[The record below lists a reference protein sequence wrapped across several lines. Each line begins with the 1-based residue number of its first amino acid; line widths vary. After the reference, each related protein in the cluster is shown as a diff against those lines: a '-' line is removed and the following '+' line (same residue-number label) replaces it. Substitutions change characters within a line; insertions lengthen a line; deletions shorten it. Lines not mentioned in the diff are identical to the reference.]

1 MPMTDRPL
9 DRLDKRLLAE
19 LQVDARLSFAELG
32 RRVGL
37 STPAAAERVRK
48 LEDRGV
54 LRGYRA
60 ELDSHSI
67 GYPVT
72 AFIRLYVPTEHY
84 AKVLSIIEGMPEV
97 REAHHVTGDA
107 SFVLKVVAASL
118 AALETLISSFDSYG
132 GTETSVVLSTRLATR
147 GLPINPY

>member
-1 MPMTDRPL
+1 MTDKPL

-48 LEDRGV
+48 LEERGV

-72 AFIRLYVPTEHY
+72 AFIRLYVPAERY
-84 AKVLSIIEGMPEV
+84 AAVLAVLEGMPEV

-107 SFVLKVVAASL
+107 SFVLKVVAQSL
-118 AALETLISSFDSYG
+118 SALEALIAAFDSWG
-132 GTETSVVLSTRLATR
+132 RTETSVVLSTRLATH
-147 GLPINPY
+147 GLPIEP

>member
-1 MPMTDRPL
+1 MTGKPL

-48 LEDRGV
+48 LEDQGV

-60 ELDSHSI
+60 ELDSHAI
-67 GYPVT
+67 GYPIT
-72 AFIRLYVPTEHY
+72 AFVRLYVPAEDY
-84 AKVLSIIEGMPEV
+84 PKVLSIIEGMLEV

-107 SFVLKVVAASL
+107 SFVLKVVAPSL
-118 AALETLISSFDSYG
+118 TALETLISSFDSFG
-132 GTETSVVLSTRLATR
+132 KTETSVVFSTRLATR
-147 GLPINPY
+147 GLPINPD

>member
-1 MPMTDRPL
+1 M
-9 DRLDKRLLAE
+9 DKRLLAE

-48 LEDRGV
+48 LEDQGV

-72 AFIRLYVPTEHY
+72 AFIRLYVPAESY
-84 AKVLSIIEGMPEV
+84 SRVLSVIEGMPEV
-97 REAHHVTGDA
+97 REAHHVTGEA
-107 SFVLKVVAASL
+107 SFVLNVVAPSL
-118 AALETLISSFDSYG
+118 IALETLISAFDSFG
-132 GTETSVVLSTRLATR
+132 KTETSIVLSTRLATR
-147 GLPINPY
+147 GLPINPDQVV

>member
-1 MPMTDRPL
+1 MTDKPL
-9 DRLDKRLLAE
+9 DRLDRRLLAE

-48 LEDRGV
+48 LEERGV

-67 GYPVT
+67 GYPVS
-72 AFIRLYVPTEHY
+72 AFIRLYVAAQDY
-84 AKVLSIIEGMPEV
+84 AKVLSVIEGMPEV

-107 SFVLKVVAASL
+107 SFVLKVVAPSL
-118 AALETLISSFDSYG
+118 VTLETLIASFDAYG
-132 GTETSVVLSTRLATR
+132 RTETSVVLSTRLASR
-147 GLPINPY
+147 GLPVNA

>member
-1 MPMTDRPL
+1 M
-9 DRLDKRLLAE
+9 DKRLLAQ

-37 STPAAAERVRK
+37 STPATAERIRK
-48 LEDRGV
+48 LEEHGV

-72 AFIRLYVPTEHY
+72 AFIRLYVPAESY
-84 AKVLSIIEGMPEV
+84 PRVLAVIEGMPEI
-97 REAHHVTGDA
+97 REAHHVTGEA
-107 SFVLKVVAASL
+107 SFVLKAVAPSL
-118 AALETLISSFDSYG
+118 IALETLISSFDSFG
-132 GTETSVVLSTRLATR
+132 KTETSIVLSTRLAAR
-147 GLPINPY
+147 GLPINP

>member
-1 MPMTDRPL
+1 MTSRPL

-48 LEDRGV
+48 LEDQGV

-60 ELDSHSI
+60 ELDSHSM

-72 AFIRLYVPTEHY
+72 AFIRLYVPAESY
-84 AKVLSIIEGMPEV
+84 SRVLSVIEGMPEV
-97 REAHHVTGDA
+97 REAHHVTGEA
-107 SFVLKVVAASL
+107 SFVLNVVAPSL
-118 AALETLISSFDSYG
+118 IALESLISAFDSFG
-132 GTETSVVLSTRLATR
+132 KTETSIVLSTRLATR
-147 GLPINPY
+147 GLPINPD